1 MTCLVC
7 RRRIK
12 GAAVTHDGATLCRE
26 CARMPVQ
33 LLDAAIARRRA
44 DG

>member
-12 GAAVTHDGATLCRE
+12 GAAVVHDGATLCRE
-26 CARMPVQ
+26 CARMPAQ
-33 LLDAAIARRRA
+33 LLEAAIARRRA